1 MKIMLP
7 DTASTPHKPM
17 ISVVLPAYNEVM
29 GIEKTIDTVQAQ
41 LTAQNTLCEII
52 VVDDGSTDG
61 TFERLQWLSLQN
73 KDLKAIRLS
82 RNFGKEAALLT
93 GLKVASGEAV
103 ITMDSD
109 LQHPPE
115 TISQMLEKWR
125 QGFAVVHAVKN
136 ERRCDGVMARWR
148 AAAFN
153 FLFEMLGG
161 VSLKNASDFILLD
174 RAVKDVIVH
183 CLPERMR
190 FYRGLAHWVGF
201 RQTIVQFDVASRWD
215 NGHGRWTLVDLVNL
229 ATTALVSFTTTPLRI
244 IAILGS
250 ATLLIGLIIGG
261 EALISWFSGRSVSGF
276 VTIIGTLLIIG
287 SFIMISLGIIGEYIA
302 KIYEETKARPT
313 GVIETS
319 FGFETLIPRNSQL
332 KKENHDI
339 GTSLEI
345 NV

>member
-1 MKIMLP
+1 MKIMIP
-7 DTASTPHKPM
+7 DTTVTQHKPL

-29 GIEKTIDTVQAQ
+29 GIEKTIATVKTQ
-41 LTAQNTLCEII
+41 LTEQNTRCEII

-61 TFERLQWLSLQN
+61 TWERLQWLSLRN
-73 KDLKAIRLS
+73 SALKAIRLS
-82 RNFGKEAALLT
+82 RNFGKEAALLA
-93 GLKVASGEAV
+93 GLKAARGDAV

-115 TISQMLEKWR
+115 TIARMLEKWR
-125 QGFAVVHAVKN
+125 QGFSVVHAVKN
-136 ERRCDGVMARWR
+136 QRKCDGVLARWR

-153 FLFEMLGG
+153 ALFEMLGG
-161 VSLKNASDFILLD
+161 VNLKNASDFILLD
-174 RAVKDVIVH
+174 RAVTEVITRY
-183 CLPERMR
+183 LPERMR

-201 RQTIVQFDVASRWD
+201 RQTIVHFDVARRWD
-215 NGHGRWTLVDLVNL
+215 NGNGRWKLADLINL

-244 IAILGS
+244 IAILGM

-261 EALISWFSGRSVSGF
+261 EALFSWFTGRSVSGF
-276 VTIIGTLLIIG
+276 VTLIGTLLIIG

-313 GVIETS
+313 GIVETS
-319 FGFETLIPRNSQL
+319 FGFGSLIPENSRF
-332 KKENHDI
+332 KKENHNI
-339 GTSLEI
+339 ETSLEI